1 MKILITICARGGS
14 KGFPR
19 KNVKLLNGKHLIGY
33 TIEFANKI
41 FKSFDPKIELS
52 TDDNEIIAVAKKY
65 GLLSSYKRPKNL
77 ASDNSGKL
85 ETIRHLLNY
94 SEKREKIKYDFIIDL
109 DVTSPLRTLKDIEN
123 AFKTLNETKRATNI
137 FSVNA
142 ANKNPYFNMIEI
154 NNEGFTELVKFKRNK
169 YLTRQSSPKVYELNA
184 AFYIYKR
191 IFFDSKQLLVINKN
205 SIAFE
210 MDHICFDID
219 NLIDFDF
226 MNYLLESNK
235 LKNIL

>member
-1 MKILITICARGGS
+1 MRILITICARGGS
-14 KGFPR
+14 KGLPG

-65 GLLSSYKRPKNL
+65 GLCSNYIRPKNL

-85 ETIRHLLNY
+85 ETIRHLLDY
-94 SEKREKIKYDFIIDL
+94 SEKIEKINYDFIIDL
-109 DVTSPLRTLKDIEN
+109 DVTSPLRTIKDIEN
-123 AFKTLNETKRATNI
+123 AFKILNETKRATNI
-137 FSVNA
+137 FSVNS

-154 NNEGFTELVKFKRNK
+154 NNEGFAELVKFKSDK

-191 IFFDSKQLLVINKN
+191 IFFDSKKLNLINKN

-210 MDHICFDID
+210 MDHISFDID

-235 LKNIL
+235 LKNII

>member
-1 MKILITICARGGS
+1 MRILITICARGGS
-14 KGFPR
+14 KGLPG

-52 TDDNEIIAVAKKY
+52 TNDDEIRAVAKKY
-65 GLLSSYKRPKNL
+65 GLCTNYIRPTNL

-85 ETIRHLLNY
+85 ETIRHLLDY
-94 SEKREKIKYDFIIDL
+94 SEKTEKINYDFIIDL
-109 DVTSPLRTLKDIEN
+109 DVTSPLRTIKDIEN
-123 AFKTLNETKRATNI
+123 AFKILNETKRATNI
-137 FSVNA
+137 FSVNS

-154 NNEGFTELVKFKRNK
+154 NNEGFAELVKFKNDK

-191 IFFDSKQLLVINKN
+191 IFFDSKKLNVINKN

-210 MDHICFDID
+210 MDHISFDID

-235 LKNIL
+235 LKNII